1 MIESL
6 TYKKIDKPT
15 MVAWADSVAYL
26 QRCPTTTFKPGLNIL
41 YGPNGSGKSTL
52 LKMLANGL
60 AAEQGGTST
69 VTQSW
74 VGDLFGLIEDDIKV
88 NFDIVH
94 DGQPV
99 MFFDARAK
107 EGLMRGGF
115 DDDFFNLG
123 VANLMARG
131 SAGQLV
137 AGRMDRMLRVLTEDL
152 TQTKEAE
159 KATKSASNKKSAA
172 QDGGTKHTARS
183 ARSFERAKPT
193 KELVKQGFPQS
204 IDWKITKQS
213 VNSTWQKR
221 LEQIE
226 KRLAG
231 QIPTGPRTMLFDEPE
246 SGFSLQWQAGLWNNV
261 FSKVDPAKFQLIVAT
276 HSPFAL
282 RIPGAHYI
290 EMDPGYMTQSEVAVA
305 TLMSRF
311 AAK

>member
-137 AGRMDRMLRVLTEDL
+137 AGRMDRMLRVLTG
-152 TQTKEAE
+152 EAE
-159 KATKSASNKKSAA
+159 LEKARLAQEQAEVIKKATSKQAKRTGRSASSF
-172 QDGGTKHTARS
+172 QRS
-183 ARSFERAKPT
+183 ARPPRP
-193 KELVKQGFPQS
+193 LVESGFPQQ
-204 IDWKITKQS
+204 IQWRITKDS
-213 VNSTWQKR
+213 VNSFWQRR
-221 LEQIE
+221 LEQAE
-226 KRLAG
+226 RLLAARIPAG
-231 QIPTGPRTMLFDEPE
+231 PKTLLFDEPE
-246 SGFSLQWQAGLWNNV
+246 SGFSLPWQSGLWQNV
-261 FSKVDPAKFQLIVAT
+261 FAQIDPQEFQVIIAT

-282 RIPGAHYI
+282 RIPGANYI
-290 EMDPGYMTQSEVAVA
+290 EMEPGYMTQSEVAVA